1 MPRNRIRRYL
11 RHGMLPQ
18 LAVFEAV
25 CRLGSYTRAAEE
37 LFIAQPTVSTQ
48 MKKLAES
55 LGTPLVEQNG
65 KRLEMTAAGRELAA
79 ACTDIFQRLEQ
90 VEERLR
96 ALRNLDV
103 GRLRVAASSAGKY
116 LLPRLLG
123 GFCERHPS
131 VEVSLHIDNWRGMRD
146 RIRDGEDDLY
156 LLFTLP
162 QELELIAYPILPHP
176 IDLYAPAGHA
186 LAGRQAIDPALLA
199 REPFILREPGSA
211 TRRIAEELCARWG
224 IVPRVRMEL
233 ASNEAIR
240 QAVQDGLGLAFISRE
255 VADSRGEGGLCALD
269 VEGVPVM
276 QQWYI
281 AHSRS
286 RALPAIA
293 SAFLDYVRANADTL
307 QREPAA
313 VAGMLAEA
321 AAPLRAASG
330 ATGRRGR

>member
-1 MPRNRIRRYL
+1 MPRTRIRRYL

-25 CRLGSYTRAAEE
+25 CRLGSHTRAAEE

-55 LGTPLVEQNG
+55 LGMPLVEQNG
-65 KRLEMTAAGRELAA
+65 KRLEMTAAGRELAR
-79 ACTDIFQRLEQ
+79 ACADIFQRLEQ

-96 ALRNLDV
+96 ALRSPDQ

-131 VEVSLHIDNWRGMRD
+131 VEVALHIDNWRGMRS
-146 RIRDGEDDLY
+146 RIRQGEDDLY
-156 LLFTLP
+156 LISTLP
-162 QELELIAYPILPHP
+162 QEPELSAHPILPHP
-176 IDLYAPAGHA
+176 IDLYAPAGHP
-186 LAGRQAIDPALLA
+186 LAGRRSIDPALLA

-211 TRRIAEELCARWG
+211 TRGIAEALCARWG

-233 ASNEAIR
+233 AANEAIL
-240 QAVQDGLGLAFISRE
+240 QAVQDGLGLALLSRE
-255 VADSRGEGGLCALD
+255 VAGSRDADGICALD

-281 AHSRS
+281 AHARS

-293 SAFLDYVRANADTL
+293 AAFLDYVRANADSR
-307 QREPAA
+307 QQQCARSAGPAP
-313 VAGMLAEA
+313 EA
-321 AAPLRAASG
+321 AAPLMAASG